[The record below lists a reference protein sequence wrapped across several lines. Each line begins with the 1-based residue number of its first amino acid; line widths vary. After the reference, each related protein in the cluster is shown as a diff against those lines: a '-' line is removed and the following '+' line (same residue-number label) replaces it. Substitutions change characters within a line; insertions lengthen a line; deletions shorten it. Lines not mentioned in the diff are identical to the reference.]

1 MRLFVF
7 CCKMLC
13 STRLWKSSHSVFSPR
28 ASALLHMP
36 IYPNSQC
43 PPPLSSCSLYLPAPI
58 PCPSLLLPVPPLLS
72 HLPSY
77 SASVKSLLLPTFFP
91 NFTPTSLSVPI
102 FFSPS
107 CHIPFCLLFLLGCS
121 HFLVFHLAHPLSLA
135 VSTPSIH
142 VPIPFSLC
150 FHHLYSQFSPPSLLL
165 LMHLPSPSSFP
176 LYCCVPHSLSPWLLL
191 SFPPY
196 LQNISFHFTLIHRG
210 HSSCCSTGHN

>member
-43 PPPLSSCSLYLPAPI
+43 PPPPQFLLSLLACSHPLSFPAAPSSS
-58 PCPSLLLPVPPLLS
+58 PSLPSSILLS
-72 HLPSY
+72 QCQVPSLTYQLFSPILHPLPSEFP
-77 SASVKSLLLPTFFP
+77 SSSLQVVT
-91 NFTPTSLSVPI
+91 
-102 FFSPS
+102 
-107 CHIPFCLLFLLGCS
+107 PFCLLFLLGCS

-142 VPIPFSLC
+142 VPIPF
-150 FHHLYSQFSPPSLLL
+150 PPSSHLLL
-165 LMHLPSPSSFP
+165 SYFSCIYPPPVPSPFTTVFP
-176 LYCCVPHSLSPWLLL
+176 TPYLPHSLSP
-191 SFPPY
+191 
-196 LQNISFHFTLIHRG
+196 
-210 HSSCCSTGHN
+210 